1 MNNTD
6 NLFKSI
12 TLYKQYGNKTKNLKS
27 DLASICIKQNQTR
40 YVCTH
45 LSRKQYSMGAE
56 FLSKSLC
63 VEDFSWSLSKQQ
75 FEFNSTFE
83 LNLMK
88 WKCTQAVYWLWIDN
102 IHNVMTR
109 RKNVNLVTVV
119 GFACDCEYKMKG
131 KFQSRLHKL
140 LLHFHVAQCI
150 SISSATY
157 NLNSYVPR
165 RFFTYQR

>member
-1 MNNTD
+1 MGIQ
-6 NLFKSI
+6 LKIKKWWSYVFVS
-12 TLYKQYGNKTKNLKS
+12 NKIKLDMYPFIPRTIQHRRGVSLKVFVR
-27 DLASICIKQNQTR
+27 T
-40 YVCTH
+40 
-45 LSRKQYSMGAE
+45 
-56 FLSKSLC
+56 
-63 VEDFSWSLSKQQ
+63 EDFSWSLIEQQ
-75 FEFNSTFE
+75 FVFNSTFD
-83 LNLMK
+83 LNLMW